1 MAATFTLTAIPC
13 IPNKGE
19 DQGQGH
25 LESVTFIATDGGYSK
40 KWTSTN
46 IGTYAQDFAKIVPHG
61 NAQMMLER
69 LRRGH
74 AVQFPDLFELNDV
87 LHQFGGAGN
96 D

>member
-13 IPNKGE
+13 LLSEGE
-19 DQGQGH
+19 DKGH
-25 LESVTFIATDGGYSK
+25 LEFVTFVASDGGYSK

-46 IGTYAQDFAKIVPHG
+46 IGTYAWDFAKIIPHG
-61 NAQMMLER
+61 NAVMILER

-74 AVQFPDLFELNDV
+74 AVQFPGLFELNDV